1 MNRDEFIKELKEA
14 LGDDFFKKLTG
25 KERDIIVL
33 RYSLGVDPDTL
44 MPTIHAR
51 ATSAD
56 EGIALYADF
65 VGLDK
70 DKLISDIDRIIKN
83 AVKQI
88 SKALADGI
96 DGRSIAVPLNDRDST
111 HELTE
116 ELNEWEQRMRTKH

>member
-14 LGDDFFKKLTG
+14 LGDDFLKKLSG
-25 KERDIIVL
+25 IERDIIVL

-44 MPTIHAR
+44 MPTIHTR
-51 ATSAD
+51 AHTAD
-56 EGIALYADF
+56 ESIALYANV

-70 DKLISDIDRIIKN
+70 DKLISDIDRIIKD
-83 AVKQI
+83 AVTQI

-96 DGRSIAVPLNDRDST
+96 EGKSIAVPLNDRDST
-111 HELTE
+111 HELVE

>member
-70 DKLISDIDRIIKN
+70 DKLISDIDRIIKD
-83 AVKQI
+83 AVTQI

-96 DGRSIAVPLNDRDST
+96 EGKSIAVPLNDRDST
-111 HELTE
+111 HELVE

>member
-14 LGDDFFKKLTG
+14 LGNEFLKKLSG
-25 KERDIIVL
+25 AERDIIVL
-33 RYSLGVDPDTL
+33 KYSLGVDADTL
-44 MPTIHAR
+44 MPIVHAR
-51 ATSAD
+51 AHTAD
-56 EGIALYADF
+56 DGIALYADF

-70 DKLISDIDRIIKN
+70 DKLISDIDRIIKD
-83 AVKQI
+83 AVTQI

>member
-14 LGDDFFKKLTG
+14 LRNEFLKKLSG
-25 KERDIIVL
+25 AERDIIVL

-44 MPTIHAR
+44 MPTIHTR

-56 EGIALYADF
+56 EGTALYANV

-70 DKLISDIDRIIKN
+70 DKLISDIDRILKDT
-83 AVKQI
+83 VTQI

-96 DGRSIAVPLNDRDST
+96 DVRSIAVPLNDREST
-111 HELTE
+111 HELIE
-116 ELNEWEQRMRTKH
+116 ELNDWEQRMRTKH